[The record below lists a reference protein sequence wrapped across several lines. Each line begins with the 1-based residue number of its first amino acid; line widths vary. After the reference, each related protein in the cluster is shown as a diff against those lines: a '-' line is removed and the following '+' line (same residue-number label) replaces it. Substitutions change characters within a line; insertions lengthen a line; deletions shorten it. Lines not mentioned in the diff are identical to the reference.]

1 MKVLIVDD
9 DGGLRQSLSL
19 LLGGEGYDIAAEGN
33 PELALERASRERFD
47 LILCDVR
54 MPRMDGLEF
63 LRRHQAARG
72 TALVIMMSAYG
83 GEEAAIAAMKEG
95 AYDYLTK
102 PFRSDEVVLTLR
114 KAEERER
121 LRGRIASLEAELAR
135 WQAPDLVAESPGMRR
150 VMDLAA
156 RVAPHTTTVLITG
169 ESGTGK
175 EVLARAIHHAS
186 PRREA
191 PFVAVNCGAI
201 PESLLES
208 ELFGHVRGAFTGAS
222 ADKAGLFEEANGGS
236 LLLDE
241 IGELPAP
248 LQVKLLRV
256 LQEGEI
262 RRVGDAKVRKVGVR
276 VIAATAR
283 DLEREVRDGGFRED
297 LYYRL
302 NVVQIQIPPL
312 RERLADLDALVATLL
327 ERAMRRSGRQVTLGP
342 DVMAAIRAYPW
353 PGNVRE
359 LENAIERAVVLSD
372 VEVLPEAFAM
382 LSSTDSQPGGNEPPT
397 RLSEAVD
404 QAERQAIQRA
414 LSAAGGNRSHAARA
428 LGVSLRNLFYKI
440 KRLNL

>member
-1 MKVLIVDD
+1 
-9 DGGLRQSLSL
+9 
-19 LLGGEGYDIAAEGN
+19 
-33 PELALERASRERFD
+33 
-47 LILCDVR
+47 
-54 MPRMDGLEF
+54 
-63 LRRHQAARG
+63 
-72 TALVIMMSAYG
+72 
-83 GEEAAIAAMKEG
+83 
-95 AYDYLTK
+95 
-102 PFRSDEVVLTLR
+102 
-114 KAEERER
+114 
-121 LRGRIASLEAELAR
+121 
-135 WQAPDLVAESPGMRR
+135 
-150 VMDLAA
+150 
-156 RVAPHTTTVLITG
+156 
-169 ESGTGK
+169 
-175 EVLARAIHHAS
+175 
-186 PRREA
+186 
-191 PFVAVNCGAI
+191 
-201 PESLLES
+201 
-208 ELFGHVRGAFTGAS
+208 LFGHVRGAFTGAS